1 MARSFRGY
9 TILRPLGMGGMAS
22 IYLGVQ
28 ENLKRQVAIKLLDKR
43 LALNDDF
50 VRRFEREA
58 RAASELNHRNII
70 TIHEF
75 GNENDDYFIIME
87 YCEGGDLRDAL
98 GKVPVFPPEVALIIL
113 EEMAAGLAA
122 AHAKDIVHRDIKPA
136 NVLLSQDGDL
146 KVTDFGLARDFSV
159 DASRLFD
166 SLTVQGTV
174 LGTPSY
180 MSPEQASSLP
190 VNDRTDVWSLGVMA
204 WEMFTG
210 ERPFVGGTY
219 SEVRD
224 AILESEPPPLD
235 LERPMAVPQIEQ
247 MLRLMLSKEAG
258 QRPSMKQLLHHIES
272 CMEALDPSGMLLR
285 YRRRFLEKF
294 AADPVAFSAK
304 LERNAVRASLDR
316 GIYAKALGLERL
328 EQAKEHLE
336 FVQKHDPENP
346 RAKSA
351 LRDIQNVA
359 EPAEASA
366 EAPGAPTNEGPPS
379 ALEVTQVTPIDN
391 PPAPS
396 ASESAGDESAARAS
410 RSAGPATQVVTE
422 RKSAGVAMLAVAL
435 GLLAVGSFAWTQGW
449 IPGLGAAGSAPE
461 FGIGSGVD
469 SSAVGNQS
477 PPAAA
482 WAFVRTQPAGA
493 RVDWRREGADA
504 FLAAEDVTPLRL
516 SNLTPG
522 NYEFRLRLE
531 GHEPQTRTLV
541 VGDGGIDSLSVV
553 MPKVELAKVDPP
565 KQPTLKPKPKPKS
578 DGHKSLGG
586 TEVAVTDVPKK
597 KIRTPAPARDGWIRL
612 STEPAGNFFVN
623 GALVAPNATNL
634 TYAVPG
640 GQDATVEV
648 RHPELWGSKTFRPKV
663 AAGDTLELGSY
674 VVKTGKV
681 RVSTRP
687 RTPVGVLIDGR
698 ATRKETPMA
707 LDVASRSQ
715 LVGMQSPGWDVEK
728 VVITDRTDAAN
739 SREVVPSDPASFRG
753 VLLDVLEGHDVKVVF
768 HLAPKDDG
776 AAAN

>member
-1 MARSFRGY
+1 
-9 TILRPLGMGGMAS
+9 MGGMAS

-58 RAASELNHRNII
+58 RAASELNHRNIV

-75 GNENDDYFIIME
+75 GNENDDYFIVME
-87 YCEGGDLRDAL
+87 YSDGGDLRDAL

-113 EEMAAGLAA
+113 EEVAAGLAA

-136 NVLLSQDGDL
+136 NVLLSRDGDL

-190 VNDRTDVWSLGVMA
+190 VDDRTDVWSLGVMA

-235 LERPMAVPQIEQ
+235 LERPLAVPQIEQ

-258 QRPSMKQLLHHIES
+258 RRPSMKQLLHHVES

-294 AADPVAFSAK
+294 AADPAEFSAK

-336 FVQKHDPENP
+336 FVQKHDPDNS

-351 LRDIQNVA
+351 LHDIQSA
-359 EPAEASA
+359 TSSPGSRAHEESPPALEATEISSA
-366 EAPGAPTNEGPPS
+366 GPAAAGAPGMDPEAARSRPS
-379 ALEVTQVTPIDN
+379 P
-391 PPAPS
+391 
-396 ASESAGDESAARAS
+396 GDASAARAS
-410 RSAGPATQVVTE
+410 RGTGPATRVVTE
-422 RKSAGVAMLAVAL
+422 RKSAGVAALAVIL

-449 IPGLGAAGSAPE
+449 IPGLGASPEPEAGVVATEPATASAIDSAAIDLAAIDPAAIDSSEPAPE
-461 FGIGSGVD
+461 APAASSGV
-469 SSAVGNQS
+469 QS
-477 PPAAA
+477 KTEVEVAEADPP
-482 WAFVRTQPAGA
+482 TPSPKQPALKPKRKSGGH
-493 RVDWRREGADA
+493 E
-504 FLAAEDVTPLRL
+504 
-516 SNLTPG
+516 
-522 NYEFRLRLE
+522 RLE
-531 GHEPQTRTLV
+531 GAQ
-541 VGDGGIDSLSVV
+541 
-553 MPKVELAKVDPP
+553 
-565 KQPTLKPKPKPKS
+565 
-578 DGHKSLGG
+578 
-586 TEVAVTDVPKK
+586 VAVAEVPKK
-597 KIRTPAPARDGWIRL
+597 HAPTPAPPEDGWIRL

-623 GALVAPNATNL
+623 GSLVAPNARNL

-640 GQDATVEV
+640 GQSATVEV
-648 RHPELWGSKTFRPKV
+648 RHPELWGAKTFRPEV
-663 AAGDTLELGSY
+663 APGDTLELGSY

-681 RVSTRP
+681 RISTRP

-707 LDVASRSQ
+707 LDVASRAQ
-715 LVGMQSPGWDVEK
+715 LVGMRSPGWDVEK

-739 SREVVPSDPASFRG
+739 SREVVPRDPASFRG
-753 VLLDVLEGHDVKVVF
+753 VLVDVFEGHDVKVVF
-768 HLAPKDDG
+768 HLAPKGG